1 MNQKQ
6 FLALLEP
13 LQAKLF
19 GFAYRMLRNEEG
31 AKDAVQELTYRL
43 WKKRKKLNTNQNISA
58 YCFQMM
64 HNICIDLIRA
74 NQRTERMQGEV
85 LSNIENRKSNIMDHQ
100 ELIANIRKAVDQL
113 PEKQKAIIE
122 LHDFQ
127 EFSHQEI
134 AEILKM
140 EVNAVRVNLSRARTK
155 IQAQFKKEEIY
166 E

>member
-13 LQAKLF
+13 LQPKLF

-31 AKDAVQELTYRL
+31 AKDAMQELTYRL
-43 WKKRKKLNTNQNISA
+43 WKRRKKLNTNQNISA

-64 HNICIDLIRA
+64 HNICIDDIRY
-74 NQRTERMQGEV
+74 NKVKELSSRRKPGTDGESPEV
-85 LSNIENRKSNIMDHQ
+85 ALDHQ

-134 AEILKM
+134 ATILKM
-140 EVNAVRVNLSRARTK
+140 EVNAVRVNLSRARSK

>member
-31 AKDAVQELTYRL
+31 AKDAMQELTYRL
-43 WKKRKKLNTNQNISA
+43 WKRRKKLNTNQNISA

-64 HNICIDLIRA
+64 HNICIDEIRY
-74 NQRTERMQGEV
+74 NKVKELSSRQKPRPDGESPEV
-85 LSNIENRKSNIMDHQ
+85 AQDHQ
-100 ELIANIRKAVDQL
+100 ELITRIRKAVDQL
-113 PEKQKAIIE
+113 PEKQKVIIE

-127 EFSHQEI
+127 EFSHKEI

-140 EVNAVRVNLSRARTK
+140 EVNAVRVNLSRARSK